1 MVGPES
7 EGVIHVEF
15 NRMRG
20 HSKPCDL
27 LHLEVDVGIDHA
39 VAKDATAGEELAILV
54 EIIEGHVE

>member
-54 EIIEGHVE
+54 